1 MFKKV
6 LIAGCGLIGSSILRA
21 MHSKKLSKKIF
32 VLEKSKKNVSKI
44 KKIKSN
50 CKFIKGINSE
60 VSDVDL
66 VILCTP
72 MSQYKKIIEKLNKIL
87 EASCLITDVGST
99 KQNIIKLK
107 NKNLNKKKLN
117 WISSHPIAGSEVSG
131 PEHGNKNLFLN
142 KWCVIIKEKKQ
153 NSKKIKLLSR
163 FWKKIGSRVVL
174 MNAVNHD
181 KIFSITSHLPHL
193 IAYNLIKTAQDSQKI
208 QRKNLIQY
216 SAGGLRDFSRIAA
229 SNEIMWRDI
238 FFSNKKNI
246 SKAIDLFIK
255 NLNEFKKDITSNNN
269 KTILKKLVLTKKVR
283 SKIIKMKQ
291 DIDKPDFGRN

>member
-1 MFKKV
+1 
-6 LIAGCGLIGSSILRA
+6 
-21 MHSKKLSKKIF
+21 MHDKKLSKTTLVF
-32 VLEKSKKNVSKI
+32 EKSKKNISKI

-50 CKFIKGINSE
+50 CKFVKVLNNQI
-60 VSDVDL
+60 SDVNL

-72 MSQYKKIIEKLNKIL
+72 MSEYKKLIPKLNKNL
-87 EASCLITDVGST
+87 KSNCLITDVGST

-107 NKNLNKKKLN
+107 NRHLSKKLN

-142 KWCVIIKEKKQ
+142 KWCVIIKEKQ
-153 NSKKIKLLSR
+153 KKLIKINLLKK
-163 FWKKIGSRVVL
+163 FWKKIGSRVIL
-174 MNAVNHD
+174 MDPINHD

-208 QRKNLIQY
+208 QRKNIIKY

-238 FFSNKKNI
+238 FFSNDNI
-246 SKAIDLFIK
+246 IKAINLFTK
-255 NLNEFKKDITSNNN
+255 NLNLFKKIIQNKNN
-269 KTILKKLVLTKKVR
+269 KKLLSKLVSSKKVR
-283 SKIIKMKQ
+283 KQIVQLKQ
-291 DIDKPDFGRN
+291 DVAKPDFGRE

>member
-6 LIAGCGLIGSSILRA
+6 LIIGCGLIGSSILRA
-21 MHSKKLSKKIF
+21 INSKKLSKKTF
-32 VLEKSKKNVSKI
+32 VLEKSKKNISKI

-50 CKFIKGINSE
+50 CKFIKSINSE
-60 VSDVDL
+60 ISDVDL
-66 VILCTP
+66 VIICTP
-72 MSQYKKIIEKLNKIL
+72 MNQYKKIIEKLNKSL
-87 EASCLITDVGST
+87 KVSCLITDVGST

-107 NKNLNKKKLN
+107 NKILNKKLY
-117 WISSHPIAGSEVSG
+117 WILSHPIAGSEVSG
-131 PEHGNKNLFLN
+131 PEYGNKNLFLN

-153 NSKKIKLLSR
+153 NLKKINLLKK
-163 FWKKIGSRVVL
+163 FWKKIGSKVVL
-174 MNAVNHD
+174 MNPVNHD

-238 FFSNKKNI
+238 FFNNDNI
-246 SKAIDLFIK
+246 IKAINLFTK
-255 NLNEFKKDITSNNN
+255 NLNSFKKIIQNKNN
-269 KTILKKLVLTKKVR
+269 KKLLSRLSNSKKVR
-283 SKIIKMKQ
+283 TQIVQLKQ
-291 DIDKPDFGRN
+291 DIAKPDFGRE